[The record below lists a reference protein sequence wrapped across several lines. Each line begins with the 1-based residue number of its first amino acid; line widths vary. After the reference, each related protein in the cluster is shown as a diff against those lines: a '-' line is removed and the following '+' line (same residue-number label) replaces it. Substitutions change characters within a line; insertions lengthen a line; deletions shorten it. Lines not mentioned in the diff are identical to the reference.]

1 MAYDFSNIRSIIKS
15 NGIELSK
22 ITNSSGGIIWQKQ
35 YIWEKYNVVKIV
47 KERRLIISTS
57 LSTFTA
63 PTSGYMYKTAEV
75 NQSTGIIELSDI
87 SDAYNN
93 TSPGYWSKKS
103 SHGYWKGF
111 RFTENYDAY
120 FKAGNNYYKY
130 YYSAPV
136 NQEESKGY
144 KLSVSTTYNYEKG
157 TYIENIAST
166 VSDTYPSNGR
176 QGDYWYVKIA

>member
-15 NGIELSK
+15 DGTELQK
-22 ITNSSGGIIWQKQ
+22 ITNSSGNIIWQKQ
-35 YIWEKYNVVKIV
+35 YVWEKYNVVKIV
-47 KERRLIISTS
+47 KEYRLIVSTS

-63 PTSGYMYKTAEV
+63 PTSGYMYKTAKI
-75 NQSTGIIELSDI
+75 NQSTGKIELSDV
-87 SDAYNN
+87 SDAYNDV
-93 TSPGYWSKKS
+93 SPGYWSKNS
-103 SHGYWKGF
+103 YYGYWKGF
-111 RFTENYDAY
+111 RFTEDYDVY

-130 YYSAPV
+130 YYSAPIGE
-136 NQEESKGY
+136 EESQGY

-157 TYIENIAST
+157 TYIENIVST